1 MSPRALMTI
10 GALIGST
17 VGSYLPVLWRDSSFM
32 SMSSIIFGT
41 IGGFAGIYVGYRMS
55 QSLN

>member
-1 MSPRALMTI
+1 MTI